1 MHLATRLQP
10 PCNLMRSIKGH
21 AFGITF
27 LRDSPR
33 ERKNLLKKKK
43 EKRNCCV
50 YHFHCVQSVRI
61 WSCSGPYFPV
71 FGVNTER
78 YSVSLLVQSEC
89 GEMRTRITP
98 NTDTFY
104 AVLRANKNKII
115 TVTLDLIEVTEK
127 RSCKLENVTLIDD
140 DEVV

>member
-1 MHLATRLQP
+1 
-10 PCNLMRSIKGH
+10 MRSIKGH

-33 ERKNLLKKKK
+33 ERKNLFKKKK
-43 EKRNCCV
+43 KRNCCV

-78 YSVSLLVQSEC
+78 HSVSLLVQSEC

-104 AVLRANKNKII
+104 AVLRTNKNKII

>member
-33 ERKNLLKKKK
+33 ERKNLFKKKK
-43 EKRNCCV
+43 KRNCCV

>member
-1 MHLATRLQP
+1 M
-10 PCNLMRSIKGH
+10 
-21 AFGITF
+21 
-27 LRDSPR
+27 
-33 ERKNLLKKKK
+33 
-43 EKRNCCV
+43 

-78 YSVSLLVQSEC
+78 YSVSLLVQSQC

>member
-1 MHLATRLQP
+1 
-10 PCNLMRSIKGH
+10 
-21 AFGITF
+21 
-27 LRDSPR
+27 
-33 ERKNLLKKKK
+33 
-43 EKRNCCV
+43 
-50 YHFHCVQSVRI
+50 
-61 WSCSGPYFPV
+61 
-71 FGVNTER
+71 
-78 YSVSLLVQSEC
+78 
-89 GEMRTRITP
+89 MRTRITP